1 MIAALATLVIA
12 VSCGTAKMGGQVT
25 GKRAE
30 SPMYASQARDG
41 KAAKPSPSPK
51 SESMK
56 ERIASEEE
64 FNTEEYDSIKENEFL
79 DAQKNPLSTFSA
91 DVDTASYSNLRR
103 FITQGQMP
111 PKGSVRIEEMMNY
124 FTYEYPQP
132 GNDAP
137 FSFTTELAAC
147 PWNAANR
154 LLLIGLQAKKIPVEQ
169 MPPTNLV
176 FLLDV
181 SGSMN
186 QANKLPLLKSAFKLL
201 VNQMRAKDRV
211 AIVVYAGAAGV
222 VLPSTPGDRKDLILD
237 TLENLQAGG
246 STAGGAGIQLAY
258 NVAQENFLPNGNN
271 RVVLATDGDFNVG
284 PSSNDELEQMIVEKR
299 KTGIYLTV
307 LGFGMGNYKDAKM
320 EKIADKGNGN
330 FAYIDTIH
338 EARKV
343 LVQEMG
349 ATLLTIAKDVKIQAE
364 FNPARVKAYRLVGY
378 ENRLMRAEEFNDD
391 RKDAGELGSGH
402 TVTVLYEIV
411 PVGGPTNVPG
421 TDPLKYQASSL
432 TDAAKSG
439 NEIMTLKFRYK
450 PPKSDQSILITTPV
464 SSAEVQ
470 PGKESANLRYAA
482 AVAEFGMLLRDS
494 PFKGSATYADV
505 MERAKKA
512 QGPDSEGYRAE
523 FIRMVGMAKTIS
535 GKE

>member
-1 MIAALATLVIA
+1 MVVAAVVTAAFML
-12 VSCGTAKMGGQVT
+12 SCGGPNLGGQ

-30 SPMYASQARDG
+30 KMYAPQYAAQSKDAKAG
-41 KAAKPSPSPK
+41 KSAPRMDM
-51 SESMK
+51 MK
-56 ERIASEEE
+56 ERAKDETEL
-64 FNTEEYDSIKENEFL
+64 NTEEYDSIKENEFL

-91 DVDTASYSNLRR
+91 DVDTASYSNVRR
-103 FITQGQMP
+103 FVAQNQMP
-111 PKGSVRIEEMMNY
+111 PKGAVRVEEMLNY

-137 FSFTTELAAC
+137 FSFTTELAPC
-147 PWNAANR
+147 PWNQANR

-169 MPPTNLV
+169 MPPSNLV

-186 QANKLPLLKSAFKLL
+186 AANKLPLLKNAFKLL
-201 VNQMRAKDRV
+201 VNQLRAKDRV

-222 VLPSTPGDRKDLILD
+222 VLPSTPGDKKDMILD
-237 TLENLQAGG
+237 TLENLRAGG

-258 NVAQENFLPNGNN
+258 AVAKENFLPNGNN

-284 PSSNDELEQMIVEKR
+284 ASSNDELENMIVEKR
-299 KTGIYLTV
+299 KDGIFLTV

-349 ATLLTIAKDVKIQAE
+349 ATLYTIAKDVKVQAE

-402 TVTVLYEIV
+402 SVTVLYEIT
-411 PVGGPTNVPG
+411 PAGAQIQLPG
-421 TDPLKYQASSL
+421 VDPLKYQASNL
-432 TDAAKSG
+432 TDAAKTG
-439 NEIMTLKFRYK
+439 GEIMTLKFRYK
-450 PPKSDQSILITTPV
+450 PPKSDQSILLTTV
-464 SSAEVQ
+464 VNADEVQ

-482 AVAEFGMLLRDS
+482 AVAQYGMLLRDS
-494 PFKGSATYADV
+494 PFKGSSSYADV
-505 MERAKKA
+505 IERARAA
-512 QGPDSEGYRAE
+512 QGRDAEGYRAE
-523 FIRMVGMAKTIS
+523 FIRLVDATRAIA
-535 GKE
+535 GK